1 MVNHKRFGIPWAL
14 MLVMGGL
21 LLGGLLTSP
30 RIQAQDTGGWKPV
43 TIVYNSDII
52 GKIDPCG

>member
-1 MVNHKRFGIPWAL
+1 MINHKRIGIPWAL
-14 MLVMGGL
+14 MLVMCGL
-21 LLGGLLTSP
+21 LLGGLLTSS
-30 RIQAQDTGGWKPV
+30 RIQAQDTDDWKPV

>member
-1 MVNHKRFGIPWAL
+1 MANHKRIGIPGVL
-14 MLVMGGL
+14 MLVMCGL
-21 LLGGLLTSP
+21 LLGGRLTSS
-30 RIQAQDTGGWKPV
+30 RIQAQDTGDWKPV

>member
-1 MVNHKRFGIPWAL
+1 MANHKRIGIPGVL
-14 MLVMGGL
+14 MLVMCGL
-21 LLGGLLTSP
+21 LLGGLLTSS
-30 RIQAQDTGGWKPV
+30 RIQAQDTGDWKPV